1 MWMMPTDEEETNHQ
15 NMVKC
20 ISGEDFSGSDE
31 EEGYDKEDVEDVVDS
46 DDDSEV
52 ICEDDI

>member
-1 MWMMPTDEEETNHQ
+1 MMPTDEEETNHQ